1 MPTTRHEVPGARKEM
16 GISRGGDAAQFTRAP
31 SWKQARPLG
40 PGERARAR
48 ELARLGQHLKL
59 VEGARA

>member
-1 MPTTRHEVPGARKEM
+1 MHDPRHEVPGARKEM
-16 GISRGGDAAQFTRAP
+16 GISRGGDAAQFTRAS
-31 SWKQARPLG
+31 SWKQTHPPG
-40 PGERARAR
+40 PVERARAR